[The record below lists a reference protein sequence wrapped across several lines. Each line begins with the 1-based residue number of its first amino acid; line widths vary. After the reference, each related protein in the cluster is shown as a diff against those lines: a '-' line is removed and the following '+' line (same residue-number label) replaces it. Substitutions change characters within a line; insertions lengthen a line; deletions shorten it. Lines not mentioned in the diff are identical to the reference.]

1 MKEEATMYRISG
13 KQLVLIAMTSALFAV
28 LILVLAQR
36 VFQRSEHSPAS
47 FGAGLEPV
55 AIADPT
61 VATDEQNNIEI
72 YQAYSPGVVN
82 ITSTV
87 YQQSLFGVYPSEG
100 TGSGSIIDEKGY
112 ILTNYHVVQNATQLE
127 VQVEND
133 KYKATLVGTDRDND
147 LAVIKIE
154 PPRDHKLTVIK
165 LGTSTGLKVG
175 QKVLAIGNPF
185 GLQRTLTTGIIS
197 GLERP
202 LSDPAS
208 RRTINGAIQ
217 TDASIN
223 PGNSGGPLLNAKG
236 EQIGINTAIYSPN
249 GGGSV
254 GIGFAVPVDIAKKII
269 PELISKGYVTRPY
282 LGVGSF
288 PLNTRIA
295 RAFELPVSEGLMV
308 INVARGSGAAAAGL
322 RSAAISQDVWG
333 NTSIQRLGDV
343 ILAID
348 GKKVATTDDLQN
360 AMQDKKPGDTVQVEV
375 LRDGDH
381 ATVNVRLSERPPQ
394 ER

>member
-1 MKEEATMYRISG
+1 MKEGATMYRISG

-28 LILVLAQR
+28 IILALAQR
-36 VFQRSEHSPAS
+36 VFQRPDHSPAT

-61 VATDEQNNIEI
+61 VASDEQNNIEI

-100 TGSGSIIDEKGY
+100 SGSGSIIDEKGY
-112 ILTNYHVVQNATQLE
+112 ILTNYHVVQGATQLE

-133 KYKATLVGTDRDND
+133 KYKGTLVGTDRDND

-154 PPRDHKLTVIK
+154 PPRGHKLTVIK

-202 LSDPAS
+202 LNDPAS

-254 GIGFAVPVDIAKKII
+254 GIGFAVPVDVANKII
-269 PELISKGYVTRPY
+269 PELISKGYVSRPY

-288 PLNTRIA
+288 PLNVRIA
-295 RAFELPVSEGLMV
+295 RAFSLPISEGLMV
-308 INVARGSGAAAAGL
+308 INVARSSGAAAAGL
-322 RSAAISQDVWG
+322 RSAAISQDFWG

-343 ILAID
+343 ILSID
-348 GKKVATTDDLQN
+348 GKKVASTDDLQN

-381 ATVNVRLSERPPQ
+381 TTIPVRLIERPPQ